1 MDVWPLLD
9 IVYFLGLS
17 AFIVT
22 TYFLWFVPMNRIRTL
37 DEVGFAHLNL
47 PPKVKR
53 QRMKQLKKSKQMG
66 NPPPPFPN
74 GWYVLAE
81 SREVNLFLEKQRG
94 HVRVNEKPGLID
106 GQSITNPFSPLA

>member
-1 MDVWPLLD
+1 MDLWLLLD
-9 IVYFLGLS
+9 VFCALLLTALAVLG
-17 AFIVT
+17 
-22 TYFLWFVPMNRIRTL
+22 YYLWAVPMNRIRTL

-53 QRMKQLKKSKQMG
+53 QRINQLKRSRKLG

-81 SREVNLFLEKQRG
+81 SREV
-94 HVRVNEKPGLID
+94 
-106 GQSITNPFSPLA
+106 PFSII